1 MGFATVCAEQKHSDH
16 QVSLNGIM
24 GSAITALKTNQ
35 AALGV
40 VSNNITNLNTP
51 GYARRV
57 VNLESLS
64 AGGQLMGVD
73 IGSIQRVTNDFLT
86 QEQLA
91 AGGAASQYDTM
102 ANLFKQL
109 NGLLGSPGD
118 NQSIATQMTNLA
130 SAFATASQ
138 APTTSASRTGVLNA
152 LNSLASTFSNVSTT
166 ISSLQGQV
174 DQQVVNSIS
183 STNALLKQ
191 IFDLNAQIKNV
202 TATGT
207 KDQSSALLDERDV
220 ALNKLAQVM
229 SIKTSN
235 NADGS
240 VNVSTADGFNLVSN
254 TYAQLS
260 YIGGAQNGAY
270 GNISMQDINPASGSP
285 LGSPQALDPH
295 LVGGSLKGLIDMRD
309 QVLGGLSESLGNLA
323 QQTALA
329 FNAQANANASYPP
342 PTTLTGRDTGLLSGD
357 ALNFTGKTTIAV
369 ANASG
374 NLVSRIDVD
383 FGAGTL
389 SVDGG
394 APASIGTTIG
404 SFTTALNAALGANGS
419 ATFVNGQLSISG
431 TGSNGILVQDN
442 AATPSQRGTTG
453 FSQFFGLNDLFKS
466 QYPSVT
472 ATGLA
477 SGDASGLAA
486 GGVITLA
493 LKGPDGDIAKNVSI
507 TTTAGQTIGNVI
519 TALNTAL
526 GGAVTFTL
534 NPDGSISTATSAL
547 YPGYSLNVTSDST
560 QRGTTGI
567 SFTQL
572 FGLGDNAK
580 AQQAAGFGLTAAVS
594 NNPARVGFA
603 SPAITASSVAGDT
616 IVSAGDN
623 AGAIALQNVITK
635 TRSFQAAG
643 SIAAQTA
650 SLSDY
655 AASFYQAVST
665 QSNTVSANQTTQ
677 DDRLT
682 EANQRV
688 SSNSGVNLDE
698 ELTALTTYQQAYAAG
713 ARIMTVVD
721 QLYQTLLG
729 IQ

>member
-1 MGFATVCAEQKHSDH
+1 M
-16 QVSLNGIM
+16 SLNGIM

-152 LNSLASTFSNVSTT
+152 LNSLASTFSNVSAT

-323 QQTALA
+323 RQTALA